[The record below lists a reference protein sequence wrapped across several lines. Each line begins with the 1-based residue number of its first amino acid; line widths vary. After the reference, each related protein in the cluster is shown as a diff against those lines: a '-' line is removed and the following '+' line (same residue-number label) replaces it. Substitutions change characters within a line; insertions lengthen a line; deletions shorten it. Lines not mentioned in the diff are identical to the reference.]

1 MMIVDHDITAVCIT
15 EGFSC
20 AATETLIIATT
31 NYVITDADVGR
42 VLPITDGFLTNLTM
56 TAPPPVYE
64 VPSFDEGKQIWTAGY
79 FVLRGSGDNR
89 DAVCINPAGGGGF
102 RSMAEIE
109 RQHGR
114 QPLHRLS
121 WRPDRCRGA
130 ERVKLERHSFRR
142 ARRRQP
148 NRPAAFVG

>member
-31 NYVITDADVGR
+31 NYLITDADVGR

-56 TAPPPVYE
+56 TAPPPGYE

-79 FVLRGSGDNR
+79 FVLRAGSKS
-89 DAVCINPAGGGGF
+89 C
-102 RSMAEIE
+102 
-109 RQHGR
+109 
-114 QPLHRLS
+114 
-121 WRPDRCRGA
+121 WR
-130 ERVKLERHSFRR
+130 
-142 ARRRQP
+142 
-148 NRPAAFVG
+148 

>member
-64 VPSFDEGKQIWTAGY
+64 VPTFDEGKQIWTAEY

-89 DAVCINPAGGGGF
+89 DAVCMNPAGGGGF
-102 RSMAEIE
+102 AQWQTWS
-109 RQHGR
+109 
-114 QPLHRLS
+114 S
-121 WRPDRCRGA
+121 T
-130 ERVKLERHSFRR
+130 
-142 ARRRQP
+142 
-148 NRPAAFVG
+148 AASAIVAA

>member
-79 FVLRGSGDNR
+79 FVLRGSGDYR
-89 DAVCINPAGGGGF
+89 DTVCINPRAAAA
-102 RSMAEIE
+102 SLN
-109 RQHGR
+109 GR
-114 QPLHRLS
+114 
-121 WRPDRCRGA
+121 
-130 ERVKLERHSFRR
+130 
-142 ARRRQP
+142 
-148 NRPAAFVG
+148 NRTPTWSSTAASAFVAA